1 MTRQQ
6 VLYNLFDVQE
16 CASSASKLYFWKNI
30 FGSFYITFKYK
41 KEGPQLRYINE
52 DYGFMLP
59 QNVATMKKIVSCQN
73 LKFLCIISIQRKF
86 RTKTIMPV

>member
-41 KEGPQLRYINE
+41 KEGPQLRYILRIYVTSKCGNNE
-52 DYGFMLP
+52 K
-59 QNVATMKKIVSCQN
+59 NS
-73 LKFLCIISIQRKF
+73 
-86 RTKTIMPV
+86 